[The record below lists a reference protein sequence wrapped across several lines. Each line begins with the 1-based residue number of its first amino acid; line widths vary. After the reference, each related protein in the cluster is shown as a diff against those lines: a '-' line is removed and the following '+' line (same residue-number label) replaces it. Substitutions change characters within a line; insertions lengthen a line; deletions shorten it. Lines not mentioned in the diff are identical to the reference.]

1 MMIRF
6 KAWPEGRYLDFK
18 AKYLKNVKV
27 PIGGILGLDDY
38 TYAMKNGPCG
48 DHEGPWH
55 EGGRLRGDDE
65 DLAPDA
71 EDLAPDD
78 ELRGGSVATADLD

>member
-1 MMIRF
+1 MR
-6 KAWPEGRYLDFK
+6 D
-18 AKYLKNVKV
+18 VKV

-38 TYAMKNGPCG
+38 TYAMNGQCG
-48 DHEGPWH
+48 DDEAPGH
-55 EGGRLRGDDE
+55 EGGRLRGDD
-65 DLAPDA
+65 